1 MNGTYLIVKC
11 HFFLYYIIMAD
22 GINIEGGFDDI
33 DLTSDFLDGTIKGVL
48 LQFANNLQTD
58 LRKSIDSKGLNYTM
72 ALAQEMGVAPTIVEF
87 DNMLV
92 YTLEYPMYGAYQDEG
107 VSGTRNKFNT
117 PYSFK
122 NEFASKSMVEALS
135 KWGRNKFGLDIQD
148 SKSFG
153 FGAAINKKRFG
164 IKPTYWLRDVI
175 TDGRIE
181 VLEDEIG
188 KSIAFAIIER
198 A

>member
-1 MNGTYLIVKC
+1 
-11 HFFLYYIIMAD
+11 MAD

-48 LQFANNLQTD
+48 LQFASKLQDD
-58 LRKSIDSKGLNYTM
+58 LRTSIDSKGLNYTM
-72 ALAQEMGVAPTIVEF
+72 ALAQEVGVEPKIVEF
-87 DNMLV
+87 DSMLV
-92 YTLEYPMYGAYQDEG
+92 YTLEYPFYGAYQDEG
-107 VSGTRNKFNT
+107 VSGTRTKYNT
-117 PYSFK
+117 TYSFK
-122 NEFASKSMVEALS
+122 NESVSKGMIEALS
-135 KWGRNKFGLDIQD
+135 KWGRNKFGLNIQD
-148 SKSFG
+148 TKSFG

-164 IKPTYWLRDVI
+164 IKPTYWFRDVI

-181 VLEDEIG
+181 ALEEQLG

>member
-1 MNGTYLIVKC
+1 
-11 HFFLYYIIMAD
+11 MAD

-48 LQFANNLQTD
+48 TQFASDLQND

-72 ALAQEMGVAPTIVEF
+72 ALAQEMSTAPNVVEL
-87 DNMLV
+87 DDMLI
-92 YTLEYPMYGAYQDEG
+92 YTLEYPFYGAYQDEG
-107 VSGTRNKFNT
+107 VSGTRTKFNT

-122 NEFASKSMVEALS
+122 NESVSKGMVESLS
-135 KWGRNKFGLDIQD
+135 KWGRNKFGLDIKD

-164 IKPTYWLRDVI
+164 IKPTYWFRDVI

-181 VLEDEIG
+181 ALENELG

>member
-11 HFFLYYIIMAD
+11 HFFLYFISMAD
-22 GINIEGGFDDI
+22 GISIQGGFDDI

-48 LQFANNLQTD
+48 TQFASDLQDD
-58 LRKSIDSKGLNYTM
+58 LRRSIDNKGLNYTM
-72 ALAQEMGVAPTIVEF
+72 ALAQEMTTAPNVVEL
-87 DNMLV
+87 DDMLI

-107 VSGTRNKFNT
+107 VSGTRTKFNT

-122 NEFASKSMVEALS
+122 NESVSKGMVEALS
-135 KWGRNKFGLDIQD
+135 KWGRNKFGLDIPD
-148 SKSFG
+148 SKGFG

-164 IKPTYWLRDVI
+164 IKPTYWFRDVI

-181 VLEDEIG
+181 ALEDELG